1 MLLRLSRLL
10 EHSREETACADFLV
24 AVRNRHALLDTVLV
38 VPLHPDLM
46 IAAAGELEP
55 VPPKDSPELIKPR
68 GHGRD
73 YC

>member
-1 MLLRLSRLL
+1 
-10 EHSREETACADFLV
+10 
-24 AVRNRHALLDTVLV
+24 VRNRHALLDTVLV

-68 GHGRD
+68 GTVAITAEGETT
-73 YC
+73 